1 MEELLPLFSQGIL
14 DTLNMVI
21 ISLSI
26 STLIGIPLGLLLVV
40 TRPNHLSPNKHLF
53 NLINAVI
60 NIIRSVPF
68 IVLMVAIIPF
78 TTFIVG
84 TPIGIRGATVP
95 LIVYTAPYIARLL
108 ETALLEVEWGI
119 IEAYRAMGASK
130 LQIVTRIILRESRSG
145 IILCLTIATVGLIGS
160 SAMAGAV
167 GAGGLGDLA
176 LRYGYQ
182 QWNLNIMFITV
193 IILIIIVQLIQSL
206 GNQLSKKLNK
216 K

>member
-1 MEELLPLFSQGIL
+1 MEETFSLFSQGII
-14 DTLNMVI
+14 DTLIMVI

-78 TTFIVG
+78 TTFIAG
-84 TPIGIRGATVP
+84 TPIGIRGAIVP
-95 LIVYTAPYIARLL
+95 LIVYTTPYIARLL

-119 IEAYRAMGASK
+119 IESYRAMGASK
-130 LQIVTRIILRESRSG
+130 LQIVSRIILRESRSG

-182 QWNLNIMFITV
+182 QWNLKIMFITV

-206 GNQLSKKLNK
+206 GNKLSKDLQK